1 MSFPT
6 SRPRR
11 LRATDALRRQVRE
24 TRLSPDNFIAPLF
37 VVPGEGV
44 RREIGAMP
52 GCHQTSVDE
61 LLVDCRELD
70 RVGVPAVILFGL
82 PASKDPE
89 GSGAHAEDGPVPT
102 ALRALRRELPD
113 MVLWADVCLCE
124 YTDHGHCGPLHKGP
138 GGQPEVDN
146 DRTLPLLAKAALA
159 YAEAG
164 AHVVAPSDMM
174 DGRVPRSTGR
184 SARPRSPPPRSATV
198 AATRWIPRTP
208 ARRCGRSP
216 STSTRGPTS

>member
-102 ALRALRRELPD
+102 ALPAVRCTRGRA
-113 MVLWADVCLCE
+113 
-124 YTDHGHCGPLHKGP
+124 G
-138 GGQPEVDN
+138 
-146 DRTLPLLAKAALA
+146 
-159 YAEAG
+159 
-164 AHVVAPSDMM
+164 S
-174 DGRVPRSTGR
+174 PRSTTT
-184 SARPRSPPPRSATV
+184 ARCPSSRRPPWPTPRPAPTSWPPPT
-198 AATRWIPRTP
+198 
-208 ARRCGRSP
+208 
-216 STSTRGPTS
+216 